1 MFPLHSSLFDVKNR
15 VNFIKAGTAPIFGA
29 DMSVLV
35 WVSLPKLRLTQ
46 LIEKM
51 TNSLAYGRGKLAGR
65 GFSGRMLSDG
75 GHAGTGGH
83 RLRETRLRLAPALAG
98 GSTAFSHRPSMH
110 DGKIFQ

>member
-1 MFPLHSSLFDVKNR
+1 MHSSLFDVKNQ

-51 TNSLAYGRGKLAGR
+51 TNSLAYSRSKLAYH

-75 GHAGTGGH
+75 GYGGMGSH
-83 RLRETRLRLAPALAG
+83 PLRETRLRPAPEL
-98 GSTAFSHRPSMH
+98 
-110 DGKIFQ
+110 